1 MDKSS
6 ELIKKDAAGTSDAS
20 ERKARLLRQGDF
32 YRAGIV
38 QAKAHIKHGA
48 KPETIFHNA
57 MDHATFALRSRVD
70 GLLRPTGINVGSIM
84 PYAMSIMSFINR
96 RRLTKPALGVAVL
109 LAAAGWYAN
118 RHQDRFAHLRAPLDY
133 LRTRFAHMH
142 T

>member
-1 MDKSS
+1 MDKHG
-6 ELIKKDAAGTSDAS
+6 ELIKQDAESRSEVS

-70 GLLRPTGINVGSIM
+70 GLLRPTGINVGTVM
-84 PYAMSIMSFINR
+84 PYAMSIISFINR
-96 RRLTKPALGVAVL
+96 RRLHKPALGVAVL
-109 LAAAGWYAN
+109 VGVAAWYAN
-118 RHQDRFAHLRAPLDY
+118 RQRTRRAHL
-133 LRTRFAHMH
+133 
-142 T
+142 

>member
-1 MDKSS
+1 MDKDG
-6 ELIKKDAAGTSDAS
+6 ELIKKDADGRSDVS

-70 GLLRPTGINVGSIM
+70 GLLRPTGINVGTVM
-84 PYAMSIMSFINR
+84 PYAMSIISFINR
-96 RRLTKPALGVAVL
+96 RRLHKPALGVAVL
-109 LAAAGWYAN
+109 MGAAAWYAN
-118 RHQDRFAHLRAPLDY
+118 RQRTRLAHL
-133 LRTRFAHMH
+133 
-142 T
+142 

>member
-1 MDKSS
+1 MDKDG
-6 ELIKKDAAGTSDAS
+6 ELIKKDADAVPDVS

-70 GLLRPTGINVGSIM
+70 GLLRPTGINVGSVM
-84 PYAMSIMSFINR
+84 PYAMSIISFINR
-96 RRLTKPALGVAVL
+96 RRLHKPALGVAVL
-109 LAAAGWYAN
+109 MGAAAWYAQ
-118 RHQDRFAHLRAPLDY
+118 RYKSRLAHR
-133 LRTRFAHMH
+133 
-142 T
+142 

>member
-1 MDKSS
+1 MDKHG
-6 ELIKKDAAGTSDAS
+6 ELIKQDAESRSEVS

-70 GLLRPTGINVGSIM
+70 GLLRPTGINVGTVM
-84 PYAMSIMSFINR
+84 PYVMSIISFINR
-96 RRLTKPALGVAVL
+96 RRLHKPALGVAVL
-109 LAAAGWYAN
+109 VGVAAWYAN
-118 RHQDRFAHLRAPLDY
+118 RQRTRRAHL
-133 LRTRFAHMH
+133 
-142 T
+142 

>member
-1 MDKSS
+1 MDKDG
-6 ELIKKDAAGTSDAS
+6 ELIKKDRESASDVS

-70 GLLRPTGINVGSIM
+70 GLLRPTGINVGTVM
-84 PYAMSIMSFINR
+84 PYAMSVISFINR
-96 RRLTKPALGVAVL
+96 RRLQKPAIGLAVL
-109 LAAAGWYAN
+109 MAAAGWYAN
-118 RHQDRFAHLRAPLDY
+118 RHRARL
-133 LRTRFAHMH
+133 AHM
-142 T
+142 